1 MTDYNALI
9 ALATENQNDE
19 RLGGLIGDLAEA
31 LKSSIEARAIDE
43 GKMAAQADDLKDR
56 IAATE
61 RERDEAHA
69 ILAAADKGTPIYS
82 AVERILDEHSAWIA
96 RPSPDV
102 TKAIALAAGVVWMAA
117 EKVCPDLEEMDR
129 ALSEARTALAA
140 AQAEVEKLRE
150 AQSPAER
157 DVLVERRRQIDVE
170 GWSPMHDDTH
180 DLGELAK
187 AASCYAVG
195 VAWRWPWNELSWKP
209 GNRRRDLVKAGAL
222 IIAEI
227 ERLDRAA
234 LAQGGRD
241 DG

>member
-1 MTDYNALI
+1 MTDYYK
-9 ALATENQNDE
+9 ALAESLRARASGPD
-19 RLGGLIGDLAEA
+19 IAAADAIEA
-31 LKSSIEARAIDE
+31 LTARAN
-43 GKMAAQADDLKDR
+43 KS
-56 IAATE
+56 E
-61 RERDEAHA
+61 RERDEARST
-69 ILAAADKGTPIYS
+69 LAAANKGSPIYT

-96 RPSPDV
+96 RPNPDV
-102 TKAIALAAGVVWMAA
+102 MKAIALAAGVVWMAA

-129 ALSEARTALAA
+129 ALSEARSALSA
-140 AQAEVEKLRE
+140 AQAEAEKLRE
-150 AQSPAER
+150 AQSLAER

-180 DLGELAK
+180 DRGELAK

-209 GNRRRDLVKAGAL
+209 GTRRRDLVKAGAL

-234 LAQGGRD
+234 LKKGDRD